1 MINRSRKNKLDKLLE
16 ARKVPPENR
25 FINNEHFSVEW
36 CLKKIESVEGNDY
49 NDKHDIFRCK

>member
-1 MINRSRKNKLDKLLE
+1 MINRNRKIKLYKLLE
-16 ARKVPPENR
+16 ARKVPLENR